1 MFDAPNADGTVRKAI
16 QVLDQVSSFGCP
28 VWFSELLTN
37 SSFTKPNLYRF
48 LQTLTNQG
56 TLAFDPERQK
66 YWMGIRLVRLVHS
79 AWRQSSLVPITR
91 PHIESLAEKVGKAVH
106 LAQFD
111 NDKVLFVD
119 KYKVKDMFDTLAQS
133 GKIVPSYCA
142 GVGKAILAI
151 MTKALQNR
159 SLDQQSYQAYTP
171 ATLSDHTTL
180 VTELAGIRKNG
191 VAYYREEHEQGII
204 SIALIIL
211 TRKGRVVGA
220 VSIATLTNRHK
231 ISDKKKHKLY
241 LLKCANLIGTE
252 AESWQVPTWS

>member
-37 SSFTKPNLYRF
+37 SSFTKPNLYQF

-56 TLAFDPERQK
+56 MLAFDPERQK
-66 YWMGIRLVRLVHS
+66 YWMGIRLVHLVHS
-79 AWRQSSLVPITR
+79 
-91 PHIESLAEKVGKAVH
+91 
-106 LAQFD
+106 
-111 NDKVLFVD
+111 
-119 KYKVKDMFDTLAQS
+119 
-133 GKIVPSYCA
+133 GKIAPSYCA
-142 GVGKAILAI
+142 GVGKAILAL

-159 SLDQQSYQAYTP
+159 SLDQQSYQAYTS

-241 LLKCANLIGTE
+241 LLKCANLIGTKSE
-252 AESWQVPTWS
+252 LWQVPIWN